1 MLLSLDIFKKLR
13 NFVRGKSFTTS
24 SFRLLQDGNV
34 AKV

>member
-1 MLLSLDIFKKLR
+1 MPDSIDIFKKLR
-13 NFVRGKSFTTS
+13 TFAWGKSFTTS

>member
-1 MLLSLDIFKKLR
+1 LIYLK
-13 NFVRGKSFTTS
+13 NFVILQWGKSFTTS